1 MEQHPPGHLLS
12 FLDALFSPET
22 RFHPVYLLPF
32 FVMAFIVYLYE
43 RRKKI
48 DGGKGFF
55 GWLFPKEIYLHP
67 SHITDLKLF
76 ALGQVLTA
84 AKAFNMIV
92 VMTFFAA
99 LTMLMIGGEIS
110 DKPLTAGRV
119 LAVTVIITLIRDF
132 CVYWVH
138 RLHHE
143 LPVFWPFHSV
153 HHSAEVLTPVTV
165 YRKHPVYD
173 FISGFVKNIFIGI
186 FSGLALVFL
195 VGKIELALI
204 AGVNLF
210 YFLFNA
216 LGSNFRHSHIWISYG
231 KFWERIFISPA
242 QHQIHHSLAPRH
254 HNKNYGEILAVW
266 DWLFGT
272 LYIPEGREA
281 LQFGISKSSTSDE
294 RIAQPHPDLKSALLV
309 PFRDSRKALRRR
321 QKKNRERPVK

>member
-1 MEQHPPGHLLS
+1 MEQQHPLDHFLS
-12 FLDALFSPET
+12 FLSALFGPEM

-32 FVMAFIVYLYE
+32 FVMAFLVYLYE
-43 RRKKI
+43 RRHRL

-55 GWLFPKEIYLHP
+55 GWLFPKDVYFHP

-76 ALGQVLTA
+76 LLGQVLTA

-92 VMTFFAA
+92 VMTLFAA
-99 LTMLMIGGEIS
+99 LTILAVGGEIS
-110 DKPLTAGRV
+110 EKPLTIGRV

-132 CVYWVH
+132 SVYWVH

-173 FISGFVKNIFIGI
+173 LISGFVKNIFIGI

-195 VGKIELALI
+195 VGKIELTLI
-204 AGVNLF
+204 AGVNVF

-231 KFWERIFISPA
+231 PFWERVFISPA
-242 QHQIHHSLAPRH
+242 QHQIHHSLEPRH
-254 HNKNYGEILAVW
+254 HNKNYGEIFAFW

-272 LYIPEGREA
+272 IYIPAGRED
-281 LQFGISKSSTSDE
+281 LQFGISKSSTSNE
-294 RIAQPHPDLKSALLV
+294 RIVQPHPDLKAALLV

-321 QKKNRERPVK
+321 GNKKRRKE